1 LGEKKYN
8 AADIT
13 KKLGLGKTTILR
25 WEKEGKIPEAKRD
38 QLGWRYW
45 SEKEFNDILAI
56 AEGRVVEKSPQAE
69 LNLDIRPAED
79 KFLRA
84 RLLPELSKDKVI
96 TEANV
101 LAKYNG
107 NNFREVKFGT
117 VAILAALVFF
127 GSSSAASVFADGFK
141 NSWFAFERGFE
152 FSTARLASSG
162 DFLGAKLTPLR
173 GQGKIIDE
181 WVLYFFRGSSN
192 FLAQKGFEI
201 KSFYKEGGMG
211 LWEGFFVLRRK
222 AVKDYFEFGENIKLA
237 QARSAEASEIL
248 ANFARDSL
256 NADFAY
262 AEDGAPDM
270 LSAAAGINFSLG
282 GLIGNSKFVRELV
295 LDWEFIKPD
304 VKALPLGIFNFY
316 AERIGDAIFAAG
328 DLFEIGS
335 YLAIDVAQRGTFAFN
350 NLGGKLALAQ
360 PYAVVEFLIGQ

>member
-270 LSAAAGINFSLG
+270 LSAAAGKTEVGSKSGLG
-282 GLIGNSKFVRELV
+282 LTSMTSGFPLYKRISKR
-295 LDWEFIKPD
+295 
-304 VKALPLGIFNFY
+304 A
-316 AERIGDAIFAAG
+316 
-328 DLFEIGS
+328 
-335 YLAIDVAQRGTFAFN
+335 
-350 NLGGKLALAQ
+350 
-360 PYAVVEFLIGQ
+360 